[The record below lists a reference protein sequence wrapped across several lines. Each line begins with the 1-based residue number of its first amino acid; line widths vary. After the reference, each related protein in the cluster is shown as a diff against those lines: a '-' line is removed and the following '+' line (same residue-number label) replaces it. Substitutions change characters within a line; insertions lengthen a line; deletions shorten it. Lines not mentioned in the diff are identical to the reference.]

1 MSRPEEISP
10 PEIFY
15 GDVEAS
21 KYTANSRIKSIQSQ
35 MTSRA
40 LELLALPEDETA
52 FVLDIGC
59 GSGLSGELLDDAGHV
74 WVGVDI
80 APSML
85 EVALER
91 EVEGDLFL
99 HDIGQGFGF
108 RPGTFDGAISISVIQ
123 WLLNADSA
131 SHSPPQR
138 LNRFFTTLHS
148 ALKNPSRAIFQ
159 FYPNSDDQVQMI
171 VTAAQRAGFGG
182 GLVVDY
188 PNSKK
193 ARKMYLCLMVG
204 QQEIPKALD
213 GTTDGMEVDGQG
225 QSFGLEKRRE
235 EIRNERKRRK
245 DVAGGGGKK
254 GKRGKKEVDAKEWIL
269 KKKDLYR
276 TRGKEGVP
284 RDSKYTARKR
294 KTYF

>member
-35 MTSRA
+35 MTQRA
-40 LELLALPEDETA
+40 LELLALPEDYTA

-59 GSGLSGELLDDAGHV
+59 GSGLSGELLDEAGHV

-225 QSFGLEKRRE
+225 LGMEKRRE

-245 DVAGGGGKK
+245 DAAGGGKK

-276 TRGKEGVP
+276 ARGKEGVP

>member
-15 GDVEAS
+15 GDVEAT
-21 KYTANSRIKSIQSQ
+21 KYTANTRVKSIQAQ
-35 MTSRA
+35 MTRRA

-59 GSGLSGELLDDAGHV
+59 GSGLSGELLDEEGHV

-108 RPGTFDGAISISVIQ
+108 RPGTFDGAISVSVIQ
-123 WLLNADSA
+123 WLLNADSS

-148 ALKNPSRAIFQ
+148 SLKNPSRAIFQ
-159 FYPNSDDQVQMI
+159 FYPSSDDQVSMI
-171 VTAAQRAGFGG
+171 VNAAQKAGFGG

-204 QQEIPKALD
+204 QQEIPKAID
-213 GTTDGMEVDGQG
+213 GNDIQVDESHSLQM
-225 QSFGLEKRRE
+225 EKRRE
-235 EIRNERKRRK
+235 EIRNERRRRK
-245 DVAGGGGKK
+245 DTSASSSGKK
-254 GKRGKKEVDAKEWIL
+254 KKGNKDIDPKEWIM
-269 KKKDLYR
+269 KKKELYR

-294 KTYF
+294 KVYF

>member
-15 GDVEAS
+15 GDVEAT
-21 KYTANSRIKSIQSQ
+21 KYTANTRVKSIQAQ
-35 MTSRA
+35 MTRRA
-40 LELLALPEDETA
+40 LELLALPEDEAA

-59 GSGLSGELLDDAGHV
+59 GSGLSGELLDEEGHV

-123 WLLNADSA
+123 WLLNADSS

-159 FYPNSDDQVQMI
+159 FYPSSDDQVQMI
-171 VTAAQRAGFGG
+171 VSAAQRAGFGG

-204 QQEIPKALD
+204 QQEIPKALNGD
-213 GTTDGMEVDGQG
+213 EIDVDNDQKL
-225 QSFGLEKRRE
+225 GLEKRRE
-235 EIRNERKRRK
+235 EIRNERRRRK
-245 DVAGGGGKK
+245 DASTSKK
-254 GKRGKKEVDAKEWIL
+254 GKRSNKKVEDVKEWVMKKKE
-269 KKKDLYR
+269 LYR
-276 TRGKEGVP
+276 TRGKEG
-284 RDSKYTARKR
+284 
-294 KTYF
+294 

>member
-35 MTSRA
+35 MTQRA
-40 LELLALPEDETA
+40 LELLALPEDDTA

-59 GSGLSGELLDDAGHV
+59 GSGLSGELLDEAGHV

-225 QSFGLEKRRE
+225 LGMEKRRE

-245 DVAGGGGKK
+245 DAAGGGKK
-254 GKRGKKEVDAKEWIL
+254 GKRGKTEVDAKEWIL

-276 TRGKEGVP
+276 ARGKEGVP

>member
-15 GDVEAS
+15 GDIEAT
-21 KYTANSRIKSIQSQ
+21 KYTSNTRVKSIQAQ
-35 MTSRA
+35 MTRRA

-59 GSGLSGELLDDAGHV
+59 GSGLSGELLDEAGHV
-74 WVGVDI
+74 WVGCDI

-99 HDIGQGFGF
+99 QDIGQGFGF

-123 WLLNADSA
+123 WLLNADST
-131 SHSPPQR
+131 SHSPAQR
-138 LNRFFTTLHS
+138 LTRFFTTLHS

-159 FYPNSDDQVQMI
+159 FYPSSDDQVQMI
-171 VTAAQRAGFGG
+171 VNAAQRAGFGG

-204 QQEIPKALD
+204 QQEIPKALNGD
-213 GTTDGMEVDGQG
+213 EMEVDEGASLG
-225 QSFGLEKRRE
+225 MKKRRE
-235 EIRNERKRRK
+235 EILNEKRRRK
-245 DVAGGGGKK
+245 DSAGGKK
-254 GKRGKKEVDAKEWIL
+254 GKKSKKDMVAKEWIM
-269 KKKDLYR
+269 KKKELYR
-276 TRGKEGVP
+276 SRGKEGVP
-284 RDSKYTARKR
+284 NDSKYTARKR
-294 KTYF
+294 KVYF

>member
-15 GDVEAS
+15 GDVEAT
-21 KYTANSRIKSIQSQ
+21 KYTSNTRVKSIQAQ
-35 MTSRA
+35 MTRRA
-40 LELLALPEDETA
+40 LELLALPDDETA

-59 GSGLSGELLDDAGHV
+59 GSGLSGELLDEEGHV

-123 WLLNADSA
+123 WLLNADS
-131 SHSPPQR
+131 STHSPPQR
-138 LNRFFTTLHS
+138 LNKFFTTLHS
-148 ALKNPSRAIFQ
+148 SLKNPSRAIFQ
-159 FYPNSDDQVQMI
+159 FYPSSDDQVSMI
-171 VTAAQRAGFGG
+171 VTAAQKAGFGG
-182 GLVVDY
+182 GLVIDY

-213 GTTDGMEVDGQG
+213 GTEMDIDENNKLGM
-225 QSFGLEKRRE
+225 EKRRE

-245 DVAGGGGKK
+245 DSSSSNKK
-254 GKRGKKEVDAKEWIL
+254 GKRSNKDVVDPKEWIM
-269 KKKDLYR
+269 KKKELYR
-276 TRGKEGVP
+276 SRGKEGVP

>member
-40 LELLALPEDETA
+40 LELLALPEDESA

-59 GSGLSGELLDDAGHV
+59 GSGLSGELLEEDGHV

-99 HDIGQGFGF
+99 QDIGQGFGF

-131 SHSPPQR
+131 AHSPPQR
-138 LNRFFTTLHS
+138 LARFFTTLHS
-148 ALKNPSRAIFQ
+148 ALKNPSRAVFQ

-204 QQEIPKALD
+204 QQEVPKGLD
-213 GTTDGMEVDGQG
+213 EGDMQVDEAGVG
-225 QSFGLEKRRE
+225 IEKRRE
-235 EIRNERKRRK
+235 EIRNERRRRK
-245 DVAGGGGKK
+245 DGGQKGKK
-254 GKRGKKEVDAKEWIL
+254 GKKEVVAKEWIM

-276 TRGKEGVP
+276 QRGKEGVP

-294 KTYF
+294 KVYF

>member
-1 MSRPEEISP
+1 MSRPEEIAP

-15 GDVEAS
+15 GDTEAA
-21 KYTANSRIKSIQSQ
+21 KYTANTRIKNIQAQ
-35 MTSRA
+35 MTERA
-40 LELLALPEDETA
+40 LQLLALPDDRA
-52 FVLDIGC
+52 AYVLDIGC
-59 GSGLSGELLDDAGHV
+59 GSGLSGELLEEEGHV

-99 HDIGQGFGF
+99 QDIGQGFGF

-123 WLLNADSA
+123 WLLNADSN
-131 SHSPPQR
+131 SHSPLQR
-138 LNRFFTTLHS
+138 LNRFFTTLH
-148 ALKNPSRAIFQ
+148 ACLQNPSRAVFQ
-159 FYPNSDDQVQMI
+159 FYPSSDDQVTMI
-171 VTAAQRAGFGG
+171 TTAAQRAGFGG

-188 PNSKK
+188 PNSRK

-204 QQEIPKALD
+204 QQTIPKALD
-213 GTTDGMEVDGQG
+213 GNNMELD
-225 QSFGLEKRRE
+225 EETMEERRLQVK
-235 EIRNERKRRK
+235 NERRRK
-245 DVAGGGGKK
+245 REQMGKVKK
-254 GKRGKKEVDAKEWIL
+254 GKKELKPKEWIM
-269 KKKDLYR
+269 KKKELYR
-276 TRGKEGVP
+276 TRGKESVP

>member
-15 GDVEAS
+15 GDVEAT
-21 KYTANSRIKSIQSQ
+21 KYTSNTRVKSIQAQ
-35 MTSRA
+35 MTRRA
-40 LELLALPEDETA
+40 MELLALPEDETA

-59 GSGLSGELLDDAGHV
+59 GSGLSGELLDEAGHV

-99 HDIGQGFGF
+99 QDIGQGFGF

-123 WLLNADSA
+123 WLLNADSS
-131 SHSPPQR
+131 SHSPAQR
-138 LNRFFTTLHS
+138 LTRFFTTLHS

-171 VTAAQRAGFGG
+171 VNAAQRAGFGG

-204 QQEIPKALD
+204 QQEIPKALNGD
-213 GTTDGMEVDGQG
+213 EMQVDEDSSLGMK
-225 QSFGLEKRRE
+225 KRRE
-235 EIRNERKRRK
+235 EILNEKRRRK
-245 DVAGGGGKK
+245 DQGGKKGGKK
-254 GKRGKKEVDAKEWIL
+254 GKKDLDAKEWIM
-269 KKKDLYR
+269 KKKELYR
-276 TRGKEGVP
+276 SRGKEGVP
-284 RDSKYTARKR
+284 NDSKYTARKR
-294 KTYF
+294 KVYF